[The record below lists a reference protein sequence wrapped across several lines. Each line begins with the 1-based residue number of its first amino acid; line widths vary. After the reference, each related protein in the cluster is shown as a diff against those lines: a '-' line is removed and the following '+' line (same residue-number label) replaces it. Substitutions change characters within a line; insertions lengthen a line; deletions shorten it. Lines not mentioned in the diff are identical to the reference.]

1 MRAGHTVARGPH
13 PRYPPRTEVPD
24 DKVEWSTPWPDYA
37 PIEFVTDKVLSESPD
52 RKPKG
57 WADRDEPPEAAVLKK
72 RGSHE
77 LQALAKPWAF
87 DPANNRPMNPRGRTG
102 VTNRGTLGK
111 WGPNHAGDAI
121 VTRYN
126 LSLPHRPLEFVAI
139 KRRETGHWAMP
150 GGMVDPG
157 EIAMATL
164 RREFREEAANLPQ
177 SEQMRVNAVLDEV
190 FAPENGRVIYRGY
203 VDDPRNTGER
213 EHSSAACMHTQPI
226 HQHSLTPCSLSL
238 SDNAWMETVA
248 MHFHVAPKKAEALP
262 LKAGDDAAEVRWLAI
277 SDDIEGMRCQKHS
290 TGTARFIV
298 GRF

>member
-213 EHSSAACMHTQPI
+213 ASEQHACTRNHSTNTAH
-226 HQHSLTPCSLSL
+226 PCSVSLSL
-238 SDNAWMETVA
+238 SQTTRGWRPSLCTSMS
-248 MHFHVAPKKAEALP
+248 LP
-262 LKAGDDAAEVRWLAI
+262 RKR
-277 SDDIEGMRCQKHS
+277 RPY
-290 TGTARFIV
+290 R
-298 GRF
+298 